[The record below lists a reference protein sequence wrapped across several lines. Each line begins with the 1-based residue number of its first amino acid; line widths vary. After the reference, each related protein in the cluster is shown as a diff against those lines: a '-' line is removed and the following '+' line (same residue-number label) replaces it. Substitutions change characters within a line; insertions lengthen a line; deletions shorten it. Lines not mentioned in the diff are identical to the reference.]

1 MSTSINMLDKE
12 RLRTEIAILQE
23 DVPSNNPGIAKFKIP
38 ILITESINGHISI
51 TANTSFGKRS
61 KSNII
66 SINSEDTIKLR
77 IPTEYTYF
85 YGAKIVPAGTRFI
98 VTFVGANV
106 NDIKII
112 GRYDYNE
119 NGDKPYHELGDDL
132 NG

>member
-1 MSTSINMLDKE
+1 MSTNINMIDKE

-23 DVPSNNPGIAKFKIP
+23 DVPANNPGIAKFKIP
-38 ILITESINGHISI
+38 VIITENIVGHISLSGAI
-51 TANTSFGKRS
+51 LNKKTNK
-61 KSNII
+61 NIVT
-66 SINSEDTIKLR
+66 SINAEDTIKLR

-98 VTFVGANV
+98 VTFVGASV

-119 NGDKPYHELGDDL
+119 NGDKPYHNLGDD
-132 NG
+132 